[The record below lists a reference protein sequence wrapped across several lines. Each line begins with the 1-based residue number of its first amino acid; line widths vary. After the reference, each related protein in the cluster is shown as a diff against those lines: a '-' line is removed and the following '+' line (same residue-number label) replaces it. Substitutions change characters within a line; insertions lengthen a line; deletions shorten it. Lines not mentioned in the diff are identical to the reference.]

1 MTTQLKNVSPHRLC
15 SKRTLVT
22 TSSISYELI
31 QPNNKSQMSVCVC
44 SPALFLLLCK
54 RYYEETGSNLNTKPT
69 EKSPFF
75 ISYKR
80 YGNYLII
87 GSFDILSKKELQ
99 KLLLVVRETPSSRGK
114 LVRLTPAP

>member
-1 MTTQLKNVSPHRLC
+1 MTTQLKTYVSSNDLFQVYSNSQLQAFLMNIFNP
-15 SKRTLVT
+15 T
-22 TSSISYELI
+22 TSL
-31 QPNNKSQMSVCVC
+31 KCVC

-80 YGNYLII
+80 DENYLII
-87 GSFDILSKKELQ
+87 
-99 KLLLVVRETPSSRGK
+99 
-114 LVRLTPAP
+114 